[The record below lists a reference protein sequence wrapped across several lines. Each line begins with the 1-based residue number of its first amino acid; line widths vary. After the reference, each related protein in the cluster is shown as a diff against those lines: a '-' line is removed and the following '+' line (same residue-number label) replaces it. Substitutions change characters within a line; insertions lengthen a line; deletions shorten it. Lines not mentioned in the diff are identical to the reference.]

1 MDLTGKHIPAVPNIG
16 KNHQQRAKHESVDVF
31 KRERENF
38 RRMKPE
44 LMKVPEYQDMFVA
57 VYDNKVVAAD
67 KDRLNLDIEMSK
79 EHKCGTF
86 FIGKVYPK
94 DK

>member
-1 MDLTGKHIPAVPNIG
+1 MKSTGKHISAEHNVAQNQ
-16 KNHQQRAKHESVDVF
+16 QQRVKHECVDAF
-31 KRERENF
+31 KRERDNF

-44 LMKVPEYQDMFVA
+44 LMKDPEYQDMFVA
-57 VYDNKVVAAD
+57 VHNNQIVAAD
-67 KDRLNLDIEMSK
+67 KDRLSLDIEMSK

-94 DK
+94 GK

>member
-1 MDLTGKHIPAVPNIG
+1 MVPNIG
-16 KNHQQRAKHESVDVF
+16 KNPQPRAKHESVDVF

-38 RRMKPE
+38 RRMKHE
-44 LMKVPEYQDMFVA
+44 LMKDPEYQDKFVA
-57 VYDNKVVAAD
+57 VYDNKVVAVD
-67 KDRLNLDIEMSK
+67 TDRLNLDIEMSK

-86 FIGKVYPK
+86 FIGKVYPE